1 MLKGSTVTIME
12 WEHKY
17 GKMYGTYEKYNPV
30 LNVSDLDMV
39 KHILIKD
46 FHLFV
51 DRRSSP
57 SLNKIDQRQLFHLK
71 GDDWK
76 RVRAITSPT
85 FTSGKLKGMSGQMD
99 KCVDKL
105 SKFFN
110 DCVQSPETSIIDTK
124 KVITGFT
131 IDVIASTSFAMDTDA
146 NGDRSKTNP
155 FVERAMKM
163 FKFTFARIF
172 YFLMTPMFIR
182 EFLDKFINSEVNGS
196 FFHKLAEEVVRMRR
210 STNVKRNDFVQLL
223 MDARVDVNEL
233 KNSGYETLTADADR
247 DDREGQVAQ
256 TLDSNN
262 SKTKNLKT
270 LDDTEIM
277 ANIILFFVAGF
288 ETTASTITHSL
299 FELAKNPETQD
310 RLYQELNDALDGVDT
325 SSELYYETVLTK
337 VPYLEAVMK
346 ETLRKYPPLAR
357 LDRRVNVDGYKL
369 GNVTLEKNQL
379 VLIPAVAIH
388 YNPEYYPEPN
398 RFNPDRFMP
407 ENRDQ
412 LIPYTYM
419 PFGQGPRNCIGMRF
433 AYQEVKLC
441 LAKLIRQFRFEPTDG
456 TPDKLKL
463 GKIALTV
470 AETFPL
476 KVSKR

>member
-1 MLKGSTVTIME
+1 
-12 WEHKY
+12 
-17 GKMYGTYEKYNPV
+17 
-30 LNVSDLDMV
+30 
-39 KHILIKD
+39 
-46 FHLFV
+46 
-51 DRRSSP
+51 
-57 SLNKIDQRQLFHLK
+57 
-71 GDDWK
+71 
-76 RVRAITSPT
+76 
-85 FTSGKLKGMSGQMD
+85 
-99 KCVDKL
+99 
-105 SKFFN
+105 
-110 DCVQSPETSIIDTK
+110 
-124 KVITGFT
+124 
-131 IDVIASTSFAMDTDA
+131 MDTDA

-210 STNVKRNDFVQLL
+210 T
-223 MDARVDVNEL
+223 

-379 VLIPAVAIH
+379 VLIPAFAIH
-388 YNPEYYPEPN
+388 YNPEYYPSQI
-398 RFNPDRFMP
+398 D
-407 ENRDQ
+407 
-412 LIPYTYM
+412 LILI
-419 PFGQGPRNCIGMRF
+419 GPRNCIGMRF